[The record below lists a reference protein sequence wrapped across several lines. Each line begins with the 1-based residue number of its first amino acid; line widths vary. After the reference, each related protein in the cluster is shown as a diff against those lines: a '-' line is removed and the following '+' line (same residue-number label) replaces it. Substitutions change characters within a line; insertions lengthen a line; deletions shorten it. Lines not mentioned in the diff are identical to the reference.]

1 MLKAYK
7 YRLYPNKEQEV
18 LLNKH
23 FGCVRFVYNY
33 SLNLKISAYQNENIR
48 LSKFDLDK
56 QLTELKKLDEYNWLK
71 EVNSQS
77 LQASNRH
84 LDVAFSNFF
93 KQHNDFPKFKSK
105 KTNRFSFEI
114 PANIYLDID
123 NNKVSFPK
131 FKEGVN
137 LVISRKPKGVIR
149 QATVSKTPTNKY
161 FISILYETGVDNK
174 QKEIITRENSVGI
187 DLGIK
192 DFVITSDGVKYENN
206 KYLRKLEDKLAK
218 EQIKLSRKVKGSNN
232 RNKQRIKVAR
242 VYEKISNQ
250 RLDYLHKI
258 SSILVS
264 ENKTICIEDLN
275 VQGMIK
281 NHKLAKSISDVSWG
295 KFVELLRYKSE
306 WYGVNILQIGRFE
319 PSSKMCSCGVINK
332 ELTLKDREWTCET
345 CGLVHDRDI
354 LASNNIKKFALNAIG
369 LGQPELTPIESK
381 SLDPRGNRNPI
392 GL

>member
-1 MLKAYK
+1 
-7 YRLYPNKEQEV
+7 
-18 LLNKH
+18 
-23 FGCVRFVYNY
+23 VYNY
-33 SLNLKISAYQNENIR
+33 RLNLKISAYQNENIR

-114 PANIYLDID
+114 PANIYIDID

-161 FISILYETGVDNK
+161 FLTILYETGVDNK

-218 EQIKLSRKVKGSNN
+218 EQIKLS
-232 RNKQRIKVAR
+232 IKV
-242 VYEKISNQ
+242 VNTLGELEVI
-250 RLDYLHKI
+250 I
-258 SSILVS
+258 I
-264 ENKTICIEDLN
+264 
-275 VQGMIK
+275 
-281 NHKLAKSISDVSWG
+281 SISPELSAPRRYDPTISIFPSVPFGAAQTFHWYSVSISG
-295 KFVELLRYKSE
+295 LYCFP
-306 WYGVNILQIGRFE
+306 VNSAAVALSFSK
-319 PSSKMCSCGVINK
+319 SSKYFKNNTQEVCS
-332 ELTLKDREWTCET
+332 T
-345 CGLVHDRDI
+345 
-354 LASNNIKKFALNAIG
+354 
-369 LGQPELTPIESK
+369 
-381 SLDPRGNRNPI
+381 
-392 GL
+392 